1 MALSRQSLPDKL
13 PAAAAL
19 AFTSNGSRLLM
30 ATPEARVVVVDLEE
44 KQVCGVPT
52 RLARLRPSRLH

>member
-19 AFTSNGSRLLM
+19 AFTSDGSRLLM
-30 ATPEARVVVVDLEE
+30 ATPEARVVVVNLEE
-44 KQVCGVPT
+44 KEVCVVFHSYCWAKIH
-52 RLARLRPSRLH
+52 LEF